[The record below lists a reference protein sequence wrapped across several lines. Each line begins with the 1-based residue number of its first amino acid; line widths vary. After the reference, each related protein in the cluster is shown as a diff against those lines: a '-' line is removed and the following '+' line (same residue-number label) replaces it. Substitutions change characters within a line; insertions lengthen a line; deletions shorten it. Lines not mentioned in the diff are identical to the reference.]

1 MKEHKIKMTEE
12 QFRRIVNE
20 AVDNVVKEDV
30 VDEFDMKKAAKGAL
44 GTAAAIGGMYGAA
57 ALDPGHGHPD
67 AGADYNQPGYQ
78 EALYQ
83 QQNKQ
88 TDIPIDSLDWEK
100 AKEIARSQMGE
111 SVHRAVNLTLREFI
125 KEELNG

>member
-20 AVDNVVKEDV
+20 AVGNVVKEDV

-44 GTAAAIGGMYGAA
+44 GTAAAVGAMSAPGLMGMDQTVDG
-57 ALDPGHGHPD
+57 
-67 AGADYNQPGYQ
+67 GADYNQPGYQ